1 MLRNVYYP
9 YLIWAFYKEWR
20 AETALCGSPWNPIL
34 VTPFLQ
40 AFLSALN
47 YHWTLQLVGKLLR
60 PGARGGKGG
69 RGGGGGK

>member
-1 MLRNVYYP
+1 VLRNVYYP